1 LLAFIVRR
9 LIHTVIVILLVSFI
23 AFSLIHFIP
32 GDPALTMLG
41 PDAPREQVEALRKE
55 LWLDRPFFIQYAHW
69 FGNVLQGDFGK
80 SITYYEDVTDVILR
94 YLPITMYLAGMA
106 IVLSAV
112 IGVSIGII
120 SAIRRASFLD
130 NIISLFSNLG
140 YAIPIFWLGLLGIYV
155 FAYRL
160 GWLPIQG
167 FTWPTV
173 DLGKSIAQSVMPVIC
188 LSLPS
193 IAILA
198 RQTRSSMLEVIQQ
211 DYIRTAKAKGLK
223 ERVVISKHALRNA
236 FVPVVTLMGVLVR
249 ILIGG
254 SVLVETVFNIP
265 GVGRLLVTAAF
276 NKDFIIIQ
284 AGVLVISAITCFANL
299 AVDLSYGWIDPRIRY
314 DEK

>member
-1 LLAFIVRR
+1 MLAFIVRR
-9 LIHTVIVILLVSFI
+9 LIHAVIVILLVSFI

-55 LWLDRPFFIQYAHW
+55 LWLDRPFFMQYAHW

-80 SITYYEDVTDVILR
+80 SITYSEDVTDVILR

-106 IVLSAV
+106 IVLSAF

-223 ERVVISKHALRNA
+223 ERIVISKHALKNA
-236 FVPVVTLMGVLVR
+236 LVPVVTLMGVLVR

-265 GVGRLLVTAAF
+265 GVGSLLVNAAF
-276 NKDFIIIQ
+276 NKDFIIVQ

-299 AVDLSYGWIDPRIRY
+299 AVDLSYGWIDPRTRY
-314 DEK
+314 DAN